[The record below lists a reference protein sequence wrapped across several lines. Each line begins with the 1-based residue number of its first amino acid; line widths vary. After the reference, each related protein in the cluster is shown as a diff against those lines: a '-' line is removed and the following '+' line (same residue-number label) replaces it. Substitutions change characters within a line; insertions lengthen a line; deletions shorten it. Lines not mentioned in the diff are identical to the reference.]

1 MWVSYGPALKPCWNP
16 AEQVA
21 GLHPREEDKD
31 MAKVKVEFIN
41 TCSSCVEIGRTIQ
54 DVAAGYGDDVD
65 VKLYVAG
72 RDFDYLKK
80 YGMVCK
86 GTMII
91 NGKTKYDNLNREIIE
106 KAIDK
111 AVREADDA

>member
-1 MWVSYGPALKPCWNP
+1 
-16 AEQVA
+16 
-21 GLHPREEDKD
+21 
-31 MAKVKVEFIN
+31 MAKVHVEFIN
-41 TCSSCVEIGRTIQ
+41 TCSCCAETGRTIQ
-54 DVAAGYGDDVD
+54 EVAAGYGDDVD

-80 YGMVCK
+80 YGMISK

-91 NGKTKYDNLNREIIE
+91 NGKTKYDNLNKEIIE

-111 AVREADDA
+111 AVRGDHGD